1 MGKGF
6 EHIAQRHNNGQN
18 ACEKT
23 LNILSHLA
31 NVTQND
37 NAMPLHSYQ
46 IGYVFMKTDK
56 KKW

>member
-6 EHIAQRHNNGQN
+6 EHIAQRRHNNGQN

-23 LNILSHLA
+23 LNILSHLG

-37 NAMPLHSYQ
+37 NAMPLH
-46 IGYVFMKTDK
+46 T
-56 KKW
+56 